1 VKKILIVSFL
11 IGLKLMASNGEALSQ
26 KCVACHDTNFDK
38 SALGKSAIVQGQSAD
53 QIYASLR
60 AYKAG
65 TQNKAGLGAMMKG
78 QVSSYSDYDLHAVSE
93 YIASLWPI
101 ACSLPEIHALP
112 WDFGSN
118 KVLLASHSDA
128 FPMIYVDKTGIEI
141 DRKNK
146 LIQVW
151 TIWFSSQSRR
161 AEQIREFGANYNN
174 YGFMYG
180 LFTID
185 YRNMRFSMLGGGD
198 NDCNGNKIHHLEIA
212 GQKIQPH
219 TPIEDITKT
228 IIKEYNL
235 R

>member
-1 VKKILIVSFL
+1 
-11 IGLKLMASNGEALSQ
+11 MASNGEALSQ

-93 YIASLWPI
+93 YIASLWPL
-101 ACSLPEIHALP
+101 ACTPTEMKAMP
-112 WDFGSN
+112 FDFGSN
-118 KVLLASHSDA
+118 YMLLASHSDA
-128 FPMIYVDKTGIEI
+128 YPLIYVDSRDIEI

-146 LIQVW
+146 IITVW
-151 TIWFSSQSRR
+151 TLWLSSR
-161 AEQIREFGANYNN
+161 AEQADKIRQDASAYSSYGSMYN
-174 YGFMYG
+174 

-185 YRNMRFSMLGGGD
+185 YRNMRFSNKSAGLY
-198 NDCNGNKIHHLEIA
+198 DCNSKIILSLKDAINK
-212 GQKIQPH
+212 GKIEPH
-219 TPIEDITKT
+219 SPIEDITKS
-228 IIKEYNL
+228 IMKEYNL
-235 R
+235 N

>member
-1 VKKILIVSFL
+1 
-11 IGLKLMASNGEALSQ
+11 MASNGEALSQ

-101 ACSLPEIHALP
+101 ACTTSEVKAL
-112 WDFGSN
+112 GANSM
-118 KVLLASHSDA
+118 LYASSSDMY
-128 FPMIYVDKTGIEI
+128 PLIYVDTRDIEI

-146 LIQVW
+146 IIKTW
-151 TIWFSSQSRR
+151 TISLSSRQSR
-161 AEQIREFGANYNN
+161 ANQIRQLGSKYNN
-174 YGFMYG
+174 YGYDLMF
-180 LFTID
+180 LVVD
-185 YRNMRFSMLGGGD
+185 YSAMRYSIEKMGES
-198 NDCNGNKIHHLEIA
+198 DCNSNTINSFTKLVDRKQI
-212 GQKIQPH
+212 KPH
-219 TPIEDITKT
+219 STFDDITKAIT
-228 IIKEYNL
+228 KEYNL